1 VSDLSVVLV
10 RSRSLLAELADT
22 AVDPQVAVD
31 YDRVLLQLDTLV
43 PNAVQPIRPVRID
56 DRAKSHRELIGL
68 LTRLAR
74 AGLDAYELG
83 ICMALLAS
91 SWRREQA
98 P

>member
-1 VSDLSVVLV
+1 MSDLSVVLG

-43 PNAVQPIRPVRID
+43 LDARQPIRPVRVD
-56 DRAKSHRELIGL
+56 DRAKSHQELIGL

-74 AGLDAYELG
+74 AGVDAYELG
-83 ICMALLAS
+83 ICAALLAS
-91 SWRREQA
+91 SWRRERA
-98 P
+98 R